1 MEWIH
6 KLGTDDLVYFIEV
19 NKILLNIENIIKPTD
34 TIDQVINNYV
44 VTKYLQ
50 ESEATT
56 YLKKFNSSIDIKK
69 SIIKLNLILINI

>member
-6 KLGTDDLVYFIEV
+6 KFGTDDLAYFIEV

-50 ESEATT
+50 ESEATA
-56 YLKKFNSSIDIKK
+56 YLKKVNSSIDIKK
-69 SIIKLNLILINI
+69 SIIKLNLIFINI

>member
-6 KLGTDDLVYFIEV
+6 KFGTDDLAYFIEV

-34 TIDQVINNYV
+34 TIDQVINNYI

-56 YLKKFNSSIDIKK
+56 YLKKINSSIDIKK
-69 SIIKLNLILINI
+69 SIIKLNLIFINI